1 MDNRATSSS
10 HAHARLA
17 NGKLAESFLRE
28 ESDSRIRK
36 SGMAESSFLA
46 SDNVR
51 LYDKID
57 KIKVQIWIL
66 LMIDQEIVIIGN
78 SRSSC

>member
-1 MDNRATSSS
+1 MT
-10 HAHARLA
+10 
-17 NGKLAESFLRE
+17 
-28 ESDSRIRK
+28 
-36 SGMAESSFLA
+36 ESSFLA

-57 KIKVQIWIL
+57 KIKVQVWIL
-66 LMIDQEIVIIGN
+66 LMIDQKIVIIGN

>member
-1 MDNRATSSS
+1 MT
-10 HAHARLA
+10 
-17 NGKLAESFLRE
+17 
-28 ESDSRIRK
+28 
-36 SGMAESSFLA
+36 ESSFLA

-57 KIKVQIWIL
+57 KIKVQVWIL